1 MYVLHAGKNL
11 PFILKLLEKVPLERN
26 HRLGIELDIP
36 VYLLN
41 VIEVDHKNDSKRI
54 REEIVQ
60 KWLEGNRNISLEYL
74 EKVANKLCKLRT

>member
-1 MYVLHAGKNL
+1 MCVLHAGKNL
-11 PFILKLLEKVPLERN
+11 PFILKLLEKVPLERS

-41 VIEVDHKNDSKRI
+41 VIEVDYKNDSERI